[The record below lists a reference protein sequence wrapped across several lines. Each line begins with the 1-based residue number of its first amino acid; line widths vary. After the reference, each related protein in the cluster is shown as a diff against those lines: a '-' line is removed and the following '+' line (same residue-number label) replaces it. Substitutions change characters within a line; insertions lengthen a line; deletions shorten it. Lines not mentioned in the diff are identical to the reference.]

1 MKSALDKAQ
10 RASAARAPNTHA
22 LACEC
27 VRAVPTRAHATRSAT
42 LTDSTHGLRPSP
54 RGGLQEWS
62 DENVND
68 MIYYK
73 KSNGTFTF
81 QDLKGVL
88 MGGRQPATRDA
99 PGAGGAA
106 K

>member
-1 MKSALDKAQ
+1 MLSRVRPCSAHSRTRDMFRDTDRQ
-10 RASAARAPNTHA
+10 HPWAAP
-22 LACEC
+22 LA
-27 VRAVPTRAHATRSAT
+27 AGA
-42 LTDSTHGLRPSP
+42 
-54 RGGLQEWS
+54 LQEWS